1 MLRRNFIF
9 IEETDSTNTRL
20 KEKVRRSAGPVFDVL
35 SAARQTGGRGRQGKS
50 FYSPAGGVYFSA
62 AYPLTGDET
71 NLPFFTLLSGLA
83 AAEALQETCNIRA
96 LIKWPNDLYFHGKK
110 LAGILTELVPS
121 GGGNTAVVGVGLNA
135 SLQKREIP
143 AELAHIMTSLAAEGI
158 PSPAP
163 ESFIKA
169 FVARLD
175 RYVYET
181 PALRGG
187 GAPYAAK
194 INERAYLNGKR
205 VTVNFSDHTLRGTV
219 TGVLPNG
226 SLSLQT
232 ERGQENVTGGVV
244 GIIEEIK
251 N

>member
-20 KEKVRRSAGPVFDVL
+20 KETVRRSAGPVFDVL

-62 AYPLTGDET
+62 AYPLTGNET

-83 AAEALQETCNIRA
+83 AAEALEEISGIRVE
-96 LIKWPNDLYFHGKK
+96 IKWPNDLYFHGKK
-110 LAGILTELVPS
+110 LAGILTELVCT
-121 GGGNTAVVGVGLNA
+121 GGANTVVVGVGVNTALP
-135 SLQKREIP
+135 KKEIP
-143 AELAHIMTSLAAEGI
+143 TELAGIMTSLSAEGV
-158 PSPAP
+158 PVPAR
-163 ESFIKA
+163 ESLVKA
-169 FVARLD
+169 IVGRLD
-175 RYVYET
+175 RFVYDT

-187 GAPYAAK
+187 AAPYAAK

-205 VTVNFSDHTLRGTV
+205 VTVSFGDHTLCGTV
-219 TGVLPNG
+219 TGVSPNG
-226 SLSLQT
+226 SLLLQT
-232 ERGQENVTGGVV
+232 GQRTQALTGGVV
-244 GIIEEIK
+244 GIFEGIK